1 MKHFV
6 KFLRDYSSNIK
17 QWWYDNDV
25 ICYDILLLY
34 MILHVMIWY
43 NVVTNNSVIWQWQ
56 WYTHSFVA
64 VFNIGKFGYN
74 FMCRAQLRKQTF
86 PPWTK
91 EYNIIF
97 ILKHASFLNHQY
109 IYSCFGQAELKFDV
123 TLYQWELFNVY
134 LQHYGCT
141 CNTMVATLTPP
152 D

>member
-1 MKHFV
+1 MIMMRYVMIF
-6 KFLRDYSSNIK
+6 Y
-17 QWWYDNDV
+17 
-25 ICYDILLLY
+25 Y
-34 MILHVMIWY
+34 MILHGMILWY
-43 NVVTNNSVIWQWQ
+43 NVVTNNSEICQWQ
-56 WYTHSFVA
+56 WYTCTRSFVA
-64 VFNIGKFGYN
+64 VLNIGKFGYN

-109 IYSCFGQAELKFDV
+109 IYSCFGQAELKFDG
-123 TLYQWELFNVY
+123 TLYWWELFNVY

-141 CNTMVATLTPP
+141 CNTMVATLTLP